1 MTDKFLPTK
10 TAFYSTLLQW
20 LKESDIP
27 CWQTLLIILLSA
39 GITAATIVA
48 MPLVIGQLFT
58 HALPEGNRLLL
69 QELPLLMATL
79 LLAASASN
87 LANNY
92 TLQRLRGQLAL
103 HLHGKLLARS
113 MSDMSDHSGISS
125 ETITSR
131 HFTAANNLLDY
142 LSRLVNILSRD
153 LLVVIGL
160 TTVLLFLNQELALLS
175 MAALTVVLLTW
186 PLPGTDTGC
195 QVTADVMEAKVV
207 ESIRNAIAHRHLIQ
221 LDHGS
226 MQEILT
232 IHHTLD
238 QQHRA
243 SLKQMG
249 RAVLTSMLMRLF
261 LVSLMTMLLY
271 YALQQIVIGKLA
283 PGEMVTF
290 VSALLILI
298 LPLKRLLTIKCLLKN
313 NGIPF
318 LSIAALIDA
327 PHLLEESPPPESTT
341 CRNAHTDPIRR
352 LHGTVC
358 FENVR
363 FYCDANRTQLS
374 SCLNFLVRPEERL
387 AITDIT
393 PCSARTLCMMI
404 SGFTLP
410 TTGRV
415 ILDEHDAG
423 HIDPTIRQINIAWL
437 SPDRK
442 LLSDTVAAN
451 IAYGIKRCSTET
463 EITRAAHASHS
474 TEFIRE
480 LPRGHETR
488 LGPQSIG
495 MLTDSQRQRLLIA
508 RVLLKD
514 PAIVIIDES
523 IAQFNL
529 DDPLL
534 QQALLTLTSK
544 RTTLILSTQPALLN
558 LAQRHITL

>member
-1 MTDKFLPTK
+1 MTDRFLPTQP
-10 TAFYSTLLQW
+10 AFYSTLLQW

-39 GITAATIVA
+39 GITATAIVA
-48 MPLVIGQLFT
+48 MPLVIGQLLT

-87 LANNY
+87 LASNY

-103 HLHGKLLARS
+103 HLHGKLLAHF
-113 MSDMSDHSGISS
+113 MSDMSDHTGISS
-125 ETITSR
+125 EMIMSR

-153 LLVVIGL
+153 LLIIIGL

-175 MAALTVVLLTW
+175 MVLLTVVLLTW
-186 PLPGTDTGC
+186 PLLGTNTGR
-195 QVTADVMEAKVV
+195 QVIADVMEAKVV
-207 ESIRNAIAHRHLIQ
+207 ESIRNAIAYRHLIQ

-226 MQEILT
+226 MQEILA
-232 IHHTLD
+232 INHTLD

-243 SLKQMG
+243 SLKQIG
-249 RAVLTSMLMRLF
+249 RAVLTGMLMRLF

-271 YALQQIVIGKLA
+271 YMLQQIVIGKLA
-283 PGEMVTF
+283 PGETITF
-290 VSALLILI
+290 VSALLMLI
-298 LPLKRLLTIKCLLKN
+298 LPLKRLLTIKRLRKN
-313 NGIPF
+313 SCIPF
-318 LSIAALIDA
+318 LSIAALLDA
-327 PHLLEESPPPESTT
+327 PHQSPPPESTT

-363 FYCDANRTQLS
+363 FYCDASRTQLS
-374 SCLNFLVRPEERL
+374 SCLNFLVKPGERL

-393 PCSARTLCMMI
+393 PSSARTLCMMI
-404 SGFTLP
+404 SGFTSP
-410 TTGRV
+410 TTGR
-415 ILDEHDAG
+415 IMLDEHDAG
-423 HIDPTIRQINIAWL
+423 HIDPSIRQINIAWL

-442 LLSDTVAAN
+442 LLSETVAAN

-463 EITRAAHASHS
+463 EITGAAHASHS

-488 LGPQSIG
+488 LGPKSISI
-495 MLTDSQRQRLLIA
+495 LTDSQRQRLLIA

-529 DDPLL
+529 NDPLL

-558 LAQRHITL
+558 LAQRCITL

>member
-1 MTDKFLPTK
+1 MTDKFLPTQ

-20 LKESDIP
+20 LKESDIS

-39 GITAATIVA
+39 GITATAIVA

-87 LANNY
+87 LASNY

-103 HLHGKLLARS
+103 HLHGKLLAHS
-113 MSDMSDHSGISS
+113 MSDMSDHTGISS
-125 ETITSR
+125 EMITSR
-131 HFTAANNLLDY
+131 HFTVANNLLDY

-175 MAALTVVLLTW
+175 MVILTVVLLTW
-186 PLPGTDTGC
+186 SLLGTDTGR
-195 QVTADVMEAKVV
+195 QVIADVMEAKVV

-243 SLKQMG
+243 SLKQIG
-249 RAVLTSMLMRLF
+249 RAVLTGMLMRLF

-271 YALQQIVIGKLA
+271 YVLQQIVIDKLA
-283 PGEMVTF
+283 PGETITF
-290 VSALLILI
+290 VSALLMLI

-313 NGIPF
+313 SCIPF
-318 LSIAALIDA
+318 LSIAALLDA
-327 PHLLEESPPPESTT
+327 PHQSPPPESTT
-341 CRNAHTDPIRR
+341 CRNAHTNPIRR
-352 LHGTVC
+352 LHGTLC

-363 FYCDANRTQLS
+363 FYCDASRTQLS
-374 SCLNFLVRPEERL
+374 SCLNFLVKPEERL
-387 AITDIT
+387 AITNIT

-404 SGFTLP
+404 SGFTSP

-415 ILDEHDAG
+415 MLDEHDAD
-423 HIDPTIRQINIAWL
+423 HIDPSIRQINIAWL

-488 LGPQSIG
+488 LDPQSISI
-495 MLTDSQRQRLLIA
+495 LTDSQRQRLLIA

-523 IAQFNL
+523 IARFNL

-544 RTTLILSTQPALLN
+544 HTTLILSTQPALLN
-558 LAQRHITL
+558 LAQRCITL